1 MANFSTYFAI
11 EKKMKRIG
19 VQLDRSEWISI
30 FTDGSKNSLTTLT
43 PTEYREF
50 IVFMN
55 QSLKKEQIS
64 TDRELKQR
72 RKVIALFAQMG
83 YVTEELKS
91 DMKRINEWC
100 VQYGHKHVE
109 LNHYHS
115 ADLTKLVSQAQETY
129 NSFIHDIKL

>member
-30 FTDGSKNSLTTLT
+30 FTDGSKTSLSTLT

-83 YVTEELKS
+83 YVTAELKS
-91 DMKRINEWC
+91 DMQRINQWC

-109 LNHYHS
+109 LNHYHG
-115 ADLTKLVSQAQETY
+115 ADLTKLVSQAQEAY
-129 NSFIHDIKL
+129 NTFIHDIQL

>member
-30 FTDGSKNSLTTLT
+30 FTDGSKTSLSNLT
-43 PTEYREF
+43 PSEYREF

-83 YVTEELKS
+83 YVTAELKS
-91 DMKRINEWC
+91 DMQRINQWC

-109 LNHYHS
+109 LNHYHG
-115 ADLTKLVSQAQETY
+115 ADLTKLVSQAQEAY
-129 NSFIHDIKL
+129 NTFIHDIQL

>member
-19 VQLDRSEWISI
+19 VQLDRSEWVSI
-30 FTDGSKNSLTTLT
+30 FTDGSKSSLTTLT

-83 YVTEELKS
+83 YVTEEMKS

-100 VQYGHKHVE
+100 VKYGHKHVE
-109 LNHYHS
+109 LNHYHG